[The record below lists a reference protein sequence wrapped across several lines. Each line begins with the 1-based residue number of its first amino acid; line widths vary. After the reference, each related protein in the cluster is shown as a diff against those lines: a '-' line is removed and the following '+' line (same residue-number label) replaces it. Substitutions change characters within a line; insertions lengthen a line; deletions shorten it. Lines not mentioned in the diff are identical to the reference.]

1 MPYRA
6 ANIVPYIR
14 GFEIYAAK
22 FCPANLYRRILRL
35 EILLGRI
42 CIAEF
47 YRVKFC
53 LKFYAV
59 KFRYSIR
66 AQAFKL

>member
-1 MPYRA
+1 LYRA
-6 ANIVPYIR
+6 ANIVPCIR
-14 GFEIYAAK
+14 GFEIYVAK
-22 FCPANLYRRILRL
+22 FCPVNLYHRILRL
-35 EILLGRI
+35 GILLGRI

-47 YRVKFC
+47 CRVKFY

-66 AQAFKL
+66 AQAFKF